1 MGKGTLSSL
10 RPYLKIV
17 TKGVINPNIKAVTIK
32 LVEEN
37 AETFRV
43 LCGGR
48 FLRMQKALI
57 IKILVFIKIKD

>member
-43 LCGGR
+43 LVEAG
-48 FLRMQKALI
+48 FLGCRKH
-57 IKILVFIKIKD
+57 